1 VTKPARE
8 WTEEDVLSLP
18 LEDDTLE
25 RKGSR
30 MLDLTLSGVKESDV
44 RDELAKQLSAF
55 ANTGGGRILYG
66 VTDDGQVSNGG
77 ISVVI
82 KGGKSPKDWLESVIP
97 ILTEYEVV
105 GVNVYPVSAQSP
117 GSAIQP
123 GKSLYV
129 VDIPDSERAPHQSK
143 RDWRYYV
150 RLGSTS
156 QPAPHRLIEDIRNR
170 ARYPNLDVIHSEL
183 YTVSPQKLP
192 DLKAQVSLQ
201 VRLTVKNLG
210 RVKANNACILV
221 EGGGRL
227 AVQPVDYPLILKS
240 RLAPT
245 GVFWEWLHPIYPE
258 METELNVT
266 CSLSVQRRP
275 GAYGSTGILCY
286 EGTDDKLDDLT
297 LYWRIFADSAP
308 PKSGCLPLAG
318 PTLTQ
323 RIESR
328 MVVQAGR

>member
-1 VTKPARE
+1 MTKPARE

-18 LEDDTLE
+18 LEDDALE
-25 RKGSR
+25 RKESR
-30 MLDLTLSGVKESDV
+30 LLDLTLSGVKESDV

-66 VTDDGQVSNGG
+66 LTDDGQVSNGG
-77 ISVVI
+77 ISEVI

-97 ILTEYEVV
+97 ILTDYEIV
-105 GVNVYPVSAQSP
+105 GVNVYPISAQSP

-170 ARYPNLDVIHSEL
+170 ARHPNLDVIHSDL
-183 YTVSPQKLP
+183 YNVSTQKQA
-192 DLKAQVSLQ
+192 DLKGQVLLYIG
-201 VRLTVKNLG
+201 LTLKNLG

-221 EGGGRL
+221 EGHGPL
-227 AVQPVDYPLILKS
+227 AVQAFDYPLIAKS
-240 RLAPT
+240 RPAPT

-258 METELNVT
+258 MEISLNLT
-266 CSLSVQRRP
+266 CSFRVQRRP
-275 GAYGSTGILCY
+275 GPYGSSGALFY
-286 EGTDDKLDDLT
+286 EGTDDRLGDLT
-297 LYWRIFADSAP
+297 LSWKIFADSAP
-308 PKSGCLPLAG
+308 PKSGSFPLPG

-323 RIESR
+323 RIEAG
-328 MVVQAGR
+328 MVVPAGR